1 MPRRLLI
8 QAPAKAPPF
17 DERAARG
24 YAPPIR
30 KAALL
35 LANLSDKSRE
45 YFDVAIRMPA
55 HGLSEQGIM
64 TPAEVHWNLET
75 PQLVEQALRRG
86 EGMLAKDGPLV
97 VRTGKH
103 TGRSAN
109 DKFIVRDAETEGTIW
124 WDNNKAMTPEHFA
137 VLKSDFLAALGTKE
151 TLYVADL
158 FGGSQPEHR
167 VRVRVINELAWHN
180 LFIRTLLVRPD
191 AAYLPGFAPEFTIID
206 LPTFR
211 ADPAR
216 HGCRSETVIAVNL
229 SEKTILIG
237 GTAYAG
243 EMKKS
248 VFGVLNYMLPAEGVM
263 PMHCSANIGPN
274 GDTAVFFG
282 LSGTGKTT
290 LSADASRTLIG
301 DDEHGWSDTAVFNFE
316 GGCYAKM
323 IRLSP
328 EAEPEI
334 YATTRRFGT
343 VLENVV
349 IDPDTRALD
358 LDDNS
363 HGENTRGAYPIEF
376 IPNSSAD
383 NMGPVP
389 KNIVMLTADAF
400 GVLPPIARLTPD
412 QAMYHFLSGYTAKVA
427 GTEIGVTEPEATFST
442 CFGAPFMPRHPSVY
456 GNLLK
461 ERIAR
466 GQVSCWLVNTG
477 WTGGKYGTG
486 NRMPIKA
493 TRALLNAALDG
504 SLNGAEFRTDPNFGF
519 EVPVA
524 VPGVDAAILNPRDTW
539 ADKADYD
546 ATAEKLVGL
555 FTANFAKFEA
565 HVDAGVLAAAP
576 RAAGTEAPQQQPE
589 IATVSAA

>member
-1 MPRRLLI
+1 MST
-8 QAPAKAPPF
+8 F
-17 DERAARG
+17 
-24 YAPPIR
+24 
-30 KAALL
+30 
-35 LANLSDKSRE
+35 
-45 YFDVAIRMPA
+45 
-55 HGLSEQGIM
+55 GLNDQDIETG
-64 TPAEVHWNLET
+64 AELHWNLT
-75 PQLVEQALRRG
+75 TAPLVEHAVRG
-86 EGMLAKDGPLV
+86 EEGLLAKDGPLV

-109 DKFIVRDAETEGTIW
+109 DRFIVRNATSEDAVW
-124 WDNNKAMTPEHFA
+124 WGKTNKPMDPEAFDR
-137 VLKSDFLAALGTKE
+137 LYEDFMAALAEKKK
-151 TLYVADL
+151 LFVADL
-158 FGGSQPEHR
+158 YGGSQPEHR

-180 LFIRTLLVRPD
+180 LFIRTLLVRPE
-191 AAYLPGFAPEFTIID
+191 AEELAGFVPEFTMID
-206 LPTFR
+206 LPSFK
-211 ADPAR
+211 ADPER

-229 SEKTILIG
+229 EKKIVLIA

-248 VFGVLNYMLPAEGVM
+248 VFGLLNFLLPADGIM
-263 PMHCSANIGPN
+263 PMHCSANIGPK

-290 LSADASRTLIG
+290 LSADPNRTLIG

-334 YATTRRFGT
+334 YSTTKRFGT

-349 IDPDTRALD
+349 IDPVTRELD
-358 LDDNS
+358 LDSAEYAENS
-363 HGENTRGAYPIEF
+363 RGAYPIDY
-376 IPNSSAD
+376 IPNCSDA
-383 NMGPVP
+383 NMGPLP

-400 GVLPPIARLTPD
+400 GVLPPIAKLTPD

-461 ERIAR
+461 KRIAE
-466 GQVSCWLVNTG
+466 GNVDCWLVNTG
-477 WTGGKYGTG
+477 WTGGKYGVG
-486 NRMPIKA
+486 KRMPIKE

-504 SLNGAEFRTDPNFGF
+504 SLKNVEFRHDPNFGF
-519 EVPVA
+519 DVPVA
-524 VPGVDAAILNPRDTW
+524 VPGVDSSILDPRSTWTDKDEYDRTAA
-539 ADKADYD
+539 
-546 ATAEKLVGL
+546 KLLDL
-555 FTANFAKFEA
+555 FVENFAQFA
-565 HVDAGVLAAAP
+565 DQVDEGVRQAAP
-576 RAAGTEAPQQQPE
+576 RHAQQTQVQASPAAA
-589 IATVSAA
+589 

>member
-1 MPRRLLI
+1 MS
-8 QAPAKAPPF
+8 
-17 DERAARG
+17 ERT
-24 YAPPIR
+24 
-30 KAALL
+30 
-35 LANLSDKSRE
+35 
-45 YFDVAIRMPA
+45 PA
-55 HGLSEQGIM
+55 HRLEAQGFDTSATI
-64 TPAEVHWNLET
+64 HWNLT
-75 PQLVEQALRRG
+75 TAPLVEQAVSRG
-86 EGMLAKDGPLV
+86 EGQLAKDGPIV
-97 VRTGKH
+97 VKTGKH

-109 DKFIVRDAETEGTIW
+109 DKFTVRDSETENTVW
-124 WDNNKAMTPEHFA
+124 WGKSNKPMSPEAFA
-137 VLKSDFLAALGTKE
+137 ALKADFLAHLKTRE
-151 TLYVADL
+151 TLFVADL

-167 VRVRVINELAWHN
+167 VNVRVINEYAWHN
-180 LFIRTLLVRPD
+180 LFIRTMLVRPETAEL
-191 AAYLPGFAPEFTIID
+191 AAFAPEFTIID
-206 LPTFR
+206 LPSFR

-229 SEKTILIG
+229 SEKLILIG
-237 GTAYAG
+237 GTEYGG

-248 VFGVLNYMLPAEGVM
+248 VFGLLNYLLPVDGIM
-263 PMHCSANIGPN
+263 PMHCSANIGKG
-274 GDTAVFFG
+274 GDTAIFFG

-290 LSADASRTLIG
+290 LSADPNRTLIG

-323 IRLSP
+323 IRLSA
-328 EAEPEI
+328 ESEPEI
-334 YATTRRFGT
+334 YATTKRFGT

-349 IDPDTRALD
+349 MDEVTRELD

-363 HGENTRGAYPIEF
+363 LAENSRGAYPIEF
-376 IPNSSAD
+376 IPNSSEK

-400 GVLPPIARLTPD
+400 GILPPIARLTAD

-461 ERIAR
+461 ERIAK
-466 GQVSCWLVNTG
+466 GGVDCWLVNTG

-486 NRMPIKA
+486 KRMPIKE

-504 SLNGAEFRTDPNFGF
+504 SLKNVEFRKDPNFGF
-519 EVPVA
+519 DVPVA
-524 VPGVDAAILNPRDTW
+524 VPGVDNSILDPRSTW

-546 ATAEKLVGL
+546 RTAAKLVDL
-555 FTANFAKFEA
+555 FVENFAEFES
-565 HVDAGVLAAAP
+565 HVDEGVRQSGPQVTAAA
-576 RAAGTEAPQQQPE
+576 
-589 IATVSAA
+589 

>member
-1 MPRRLLI
+1 MTTLSYPLSSQGI
-8 QAPAKAPPF
+8 
-17 DERAARG
+17 ETRAA
-24 YAPPIR
+24 IH
-30 KAALL
+30 
-35 LANLSDKSRE
+35 ANLS
-45 YFDVAIRMPA
+45 
-55 HGLSEQGIM
+55 SE
-64 TPAEVHWNLET
+64 
-75 PQLVEQALRRG
+75 ALTEAALANG
-86 EGMLAKDGPLV
+86 EGRRAKHGPLV
-97 VRTGKH
+97 VETGKH
-103 TGRSAN
+103 TGRSAK
-109 DKFIVRDAETEGTIW
+109 DKFIVRDAETENTVW
-124 WDNNKAMTPEHFA
+124 WDNNASMTPEHFA
-137 VLKSDFLAALGTKE
+137 ALKADFMAALADKD

-158 FGGSQPEHR
+158 FGGSQPEYR
-167 VRVRVINELAWHN
+167 VNVRVINELAWHN
-180 LFIRTLLVRPD
+180 QFIRTLLVRPTAD
-191 AAYLPGFAPEFTIID
+191 ELEGFEPEYTIID
-206 LPTFR
+206 LPSFK

-229 SEKTILIG
+229 SEKLILIG
-237 GTAYAG
+237 GTRYAG

-248 VFGVLNYMLPAEGVM
+248 VFGVLNYLLPPQGVM
-263 PMHCSANIGPN
+263 PMHCSANIGPD
-274 GDTAVFFG
+274 GKSAVFFG

-323 IRLSP
+323 IRLNP

-334 YATTRRFGT
+334 FATTKMPGT

-349 IDPDTRALD
+349 MDENGEID

-363 HGENTRGAYPIEF
+363 LAENTRGAYPLSS
-376 IPNSSAD
+376 IPNTSAE
-383 NMGPVP
+383 NMGPPPSNV
-389 KNIVMLTADAF
+389 IMLTADAF

-461 ERIAR
+461 ERIAK
-466 GQVSCWLVNTG
+466 GQVQCWLVNTG

-504 SLNGAEFRTDPNFGF
+504 SLNTAEFRKDPNFGF
-519 EVPVA
+519 EVPVS
-524 VPGVDAAILNPRDTW
+524 VPGVDDDILDPRSTW
-539 ADKADYD
+539 ADKDEYD
-546 ATAEKLVGL
+546 RTAKKLVSL
-555 FTANFAKFEA
+555 FIDNFTPFAD
-565 HVDAGVLAAAP
+565 HVDQGVRDAAP
-576 RAAGTEAPQQQPE
+576 NTPVAA
-589 IATVSAA
+589 

>member
-1 MPRRLLI
+1 VATRE
-8 QAPAKAPPF
+8 PAF
-17 DERAARG
+17 GLSDQD
-24 YAPPIR
+24 IR
-30 KAALL
+30 TG
-35 LANLSDKSRE
+35 ANL
-45 YFDVAIRMPA
+45 
-55 HGLSEQGIM
+55 
-64 TPAEVHWNLET
+64 HWNLG
-75 PQLVEQALRRG
+75 PAQLVEQALVRG
-86 EGMLAKDGPLV
+86 EGILAKDGPLV
-97 VRTGKH
+97 VQTGKH
-103 TGRSAN
+103 TGRSAK
-109 DKFIVRDAETEGTIW
+109 DKFIVRDAETEHNIW
-124 WDNNKAMTPEHFA
+124 WDNNASIAPEHFA
-137 VLKSDFLAALGTKE
+137 ALKADFFACVAEKE
-151 TLYVADL
+151 ELFVADL

-180 LFIRTLLVRPD
+180 LFIRTLLVRPE
-191 AAYLPGFAPEFTIID
+191 AAELGGFEPEYTIID
-206 LPTFR
+206 LPSFR

-216 HGCRSETVIAVNL
+216 HGCRSETVIAISL
-229 SEKTILIG
+229 TEKMILIG

-248 VFGVLNYMLPAEGVM
+248 VFGLLNYLLPAEGIM

-334 YATTRRFGT
+334 YATTKRFGT

-349 IDPDTRALD
+349 IDPLTRELD

-363 HGENTRGAYPIEF
+363 LAENTRGAYPIDF
-376 IPNSSAD
+376 IPNASAD

-389 KNIVMLTADAF
+389 KNIVFLTADAF

-442 CFGAPFMPRHPSVY
+442 CFGAPFMPRHPTVY

-461 ERIAR
+461 ERIAK
-466 GQVSCWLVNTG
+466 GGVTCWLVNTG
-477 WTGGKYGTG
+477 WTGGKYGVG
-486 NRMPIKA
+486 SRMPIKA

-504 SLNGAEFRTDPNFGF
+504 SLNHASFRKDPYFGF
-519 EVPVA
+519 QVPVG
-524 VPGVDAAILNPRDTW
+524 VPGVDSAILNPRDTW
-539 ADKADYD
+539 ADKPAYD
-546 ATAEKLVGL
+546 ATAEKLVNL
-555 FTANFAKFEA
+555 FNANFAKFLP
-565 HVDAGVLAAAP
+565 HVDQNVRDSAPVAASQPQVEARPLA
-576 RAAGTEAPQQQPE
+576 T
-589 IATVSAA
+589 SA

>member
-1 MPRRLLI
+1 VANRV
-8 QAPAKAPPF
+8 PAK
-17 DERAARG
+17 
-24 YAPPIR
+24 
-30 KAALL
+30 
-35 LANLSDKSRE
+35 
-45 YFDVAIRMPA
+45 
-55 HGLSEQGIM
+55 GLGIA
-64 TPAEVHWNLET
+64 TEAELHWNLGT
-75 PQLVEQALRRG
+75 PQLVEQAVRRG
-86 EGMLAKDGPLV
+86 EGLLAKDGPLV
-97 VRTGKH
+97 VRTGAH

-109 DKFIVRDAETEGTIW
+109 DKFIVRDAETESTIW
-124 WDNNKAMTPEHFA
+124 WDNNKSMTSDHFA
-137 VLKSDFLAALGTKE
+137 ALKADFMAALGAKE
-151 TLYVADL
+151 TLFVADL
-158 FGGSQPEHR
+158 HGGSQPEHR

-191 AAYLPGFAPEFTIID
+191 AADLESFEPEFTIVD
-206 LPTFR
+206 LPSFR

-216 HGCRSETVIAVNL
+216 HGTRSETVIAVNL
-229 SEKTILIG
+229 TEKLILIG

-248 VFGVLNYMLPAEGVM
+248 VFGILNYLLPAEGVM
-263 PMHCSANIGPN
+263 PMHCSANIGPE

-323 IRLSP
+323 IRLSA

-334 YATTRRFGT
+334 HATTKRFGT

-349 IDPDTRALD
+349 IDEETRELD
-358 LDDNS
+358 LDDNR
-363 HGENTRGAYPIEF
+363 HAENTRGAYPIDF
-376 IPNSSAD
+376 IPNCSAD
-383 NMGPVP
+383 NLGPVP

-466 GQVSCWLVNTG
+466 GNVKCWLVNTG

-486 NRMPIKA
+486 KRMPIKA

-504 SLNGAEFRTDPNFGF
+504 SLNGVEFRTDENFGF
-519 EVPVA
+519 EVPVS
-524 VPGVDAAILNPRDTW
+524 VPGVDSAILNPRDTW
-539 ADKADYD
+539 ADKAAFDS
-546 ATAEKLVGL
+546 TAAKLVDL
-555 FTANFAKFEA
+555 FVKNFAKFEA
-565 HVDAGVLAAAP
+565 HVDKGVRDAAP
-576 RAAGTEAPQQQPE
+576 RAQQQAQVETPQP
-589 IATVSAA
+589 AA

>member
-1 MPRRLLI
+1 MP
-8 QAPAKAPPF
+8 APLHQSLADQGISTNATIHANL
-17 DERAARG
+17 DSAQLT
-24 YAPPIR
+24 
-30 KAALL
+30 KAALE
-35 LANLSDKSRE
+35 N
-45 YFDVAIRMPA
+45 
-55 HGLSEQGIM
+55 
-64 TPAEVHWNLET
+64 
-75 PQLVEQALRRG
+75 G
-86 EGMLAKDGPLV
+86 EGRKAKHGPLV
-97 VRTGKH
+97 VETGKH
-103 TGRSAN
+103 TGRSAK
-109 DKFIVRDAETEGTIW
+109 DKFIVRDAETENTVW
-124 WDNNKAMTPEHFA
+124 WDNNASMTPAHFA
-137 VLKSDFLAALGTKE
+137 ALKEDFFAALGDRDA
-151 TLYVADL
+151 LYVADL

-167 VRVRVINELAWHN
+167 VNVRVINELAWHN
-180 LFIRTLLVRPD
+180 QFIRTLLVRPNEAELAD
-191 AAYLPGFAPEFTIID
+191 FVPEYTIID
-206 LPTFR
+206 LPSFK
-211 ADPAR
+211 ADPER

-229 SEKTILIG
+229 SEKLILIG
-237 GTAYAG
+237 GTRYAG

-248 VFGVLNYMLPAEGVM
+248 VFGVLNYLLPPKGVM
-263 PMHCSANIGPN
+263 PMHCSANIGPD
-274 GDTAVFFG
+274 GKSAVFFG

-323 IRLSP
+323 IRLNP

-334 YATTRRFGT
+334 FATTRMEGT

-349 IDPDTRALD
+349 MDEDGEID

-363 HGENTRGAYPIEF
+363 LAENTRGAYPLSS
-376 IPNSSAD
+376 IPNTSEE
-383 NMGPVP
+383 NMGPPPSNV
-389 KNIVMLTADAF
+389 IMLTADAF

-466 GQVSCWLVNTG
+466 GEVACWLVNTG

-504 SLNGAEFRTDPNFGF
+504 DLADVEYRTDPNFGF
-519 EVPVA
+519 EVPVS
-524 VPGVDAAILNPRDTW
+524 VPALEKAGIDQSILDPRTTW
-539 ADKADYD
+539 ADGSEYD
-546 ATAEKLVGL
+546 ATADKLVKL
-555 FTANFAKFEA
+555 FVKNFEPFAA
-565 HVDAGVLAAAP
+565 HVDQGVRDAAP
-576 RAAGTEAPQQQPE
+576 QVARQDA
-589 IATVSAA
+589 